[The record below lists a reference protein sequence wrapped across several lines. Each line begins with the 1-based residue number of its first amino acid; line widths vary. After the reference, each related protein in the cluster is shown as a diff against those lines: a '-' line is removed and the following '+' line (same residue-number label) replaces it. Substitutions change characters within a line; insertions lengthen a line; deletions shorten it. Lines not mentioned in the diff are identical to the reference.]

1 MWPVM
6 TVLPKK
12 GAGLSLHWQV
22 DVNRWLPAQQG
33 FRCVQGLVHSR
44 SAASDP
50 AADCC
55 SRLWR
60 VHCLELP
67 LVRYCYRVVGDRRQ
81 PVWQKFR
88 LALFLFR
95 VEVEFW
101 LRCQADVN
109 R

>member
-33 FRCVQGLVHSR
+33 FRCVQVLVHCR
-44 SAASDP
+44 SVVSDP
-50 AADCC
+50 AANCC
-55 SRLWR
+55 SRLWWL
-60 VHCLELP
+60 HCLELP
-67 LVRYCYRVVGDRRQ
+67 LVRYCHRVVGDRRQ

-88 LALFLFR
+88 LALFLLL
-95 VEVEFW
+95 VEGW
-101 LRCQADVN
+101 LQRQAGVG
-109 R
+109 